1 MLLNINN
8 EYCTSF
14 EQLRSYFI
22 TLPEFGSN
30 LYWEL
35 IESGRDQAISQWLHD
50 NIGNVDM
57 AHQLES
63 IDDTLGDTDYLK
75 EMCRII
81 LGEKVLEDDS
91 VQVVKPS
98 FLSCF
103 SLENVEL
110 EQTNEKNTV
119 LISLKVLTPMVN
131 ENFELRLETGWGI
144 QSWSINPF
152 NSKVDE
158 VLKHDFGF
166 CKLFD
171 QEFDCIRLYADN
183 ELLSKLSVKELVY
196 RSLDKASIQ
205 DKSSTNSKRNH
216 GSCKE
221 YKYGMFM
228 ESSLTKIDLS
238 NLETTIVNDMSSMF
252 KNCFSLETLDLR
264 NFDTSNVTDMNYMF
278 ANCKSLRVL
287 DLSSFDTSKV
297 TKMEAMF
304 FGCSSLKTLDL
315 SNFDTSK
322 VTEMNCM
329 FYECSSLE
337 ALDLSSFDTSKVTK
351 MNCMF
356 SGCSSLKTLDLSN
369 FDTSKV
375 TKMGA
380 MFFGCSSL
388 KTLDLSGFDTS
399 NVTDMGGMFAKCS
412 SLEALDLSGIDT
424 SNVTDMEVMFS
435 GCSSLKALDLS
446 GFDISKVNRMKF
458 MFSSCSSLS
467 KLILKQ
473 CDSDTKKRITDE
485 LKKADLFH
493 VEIVQ

>member
-1 MLLNINN
+1 MLQKQNNMPLNINN

-63 IDDTLGDTDYLK
+63 IDDHLGDTDYLK
-75 EMCRII
+75 EMRRII

-91 VQVVKPS
+91 VQVIKPTFS
-98 FLSCF
+98 SCF

-183 ELLSKLSVKELVY
+183 ELLSEVSVQRRNRKTIIHGIKQDEP
-196 RSLDKASIQ
+196 SMASY
-205 DKSSTNSKRNH
+205 KKNPSSSFRY
-216 GSCKE
+216 E
-221 YKYGMFM
+221 FGMFKN
-228 ESSLTKIDLS
+228 SSLEEIDLS
-238 NLETTIVNDMSSMF
+238 NL
-252 KNCFSLETLDLR
+252 
-264 NFDTSNVTDMNYMF
+264 
-278 ANCKSLRVL
+278 
-287 DLSSFDTSKV
+287 DTSKAAN
-297 TKMEAMF
+297 MAYMF
-304 FGCSSLKTLDL
+304 YGCSSLK
-315 SNFDTSK
+315 
-322 VTEMNCM
+322 
-329 FYECSSLE
+329 
-337 ALDLSSFDTSKVTK
+337 ALDLSSFDTSKVTT
-351 MNCMF
+351 MDSMF
-356 SGCSSLKTLDLSN
+356 EGCSSLK
-369 FDTSKV
+369 V
-375 TKMGA
+375 
-380 MFFGCSSL
+380 
-388 KTLDLSGFDTS
+388 LDLSGFDLS
-399 NVTDMGGMFAKCS
+399 GFNVSRLYKMCRMFYGCS
-412 SLEALDLSGIDT
+412 SLEELDLSCLHTLGCWSLYID
-424 SNVTDMEVMFS
+424 DIFS
-435 GCSSLKALDLS
+435 GCVNLRKLVIKGTSGYTADL
-446 GFDISKVNRMKF
+446 I
-458 MFSSCSSLS
+458 
-467 KLILKQ
+467 KQ
-473 CDSDTKKRITDE
+473 E
-485 LKKADLFH
+485 LKRSGLRN

>member
-1 MLLNINN
+1 MLQKQNNMPLNIND

-63 IDDTLGDTDYLK
+63 IDDHLGDTDYLK
-75 EMCRII
+75 EMRRII

-91 VQVVKPS
+91 VQVIKPTFS
-98 FLSCF
+98 SCF

-183 ELLSKLSVKELVY
+183 ELLSEVSVQRRNRKTIIHGIKQDEP
-196 RSLDKASIQ
+196 SMASY
-205 DKSSTNSKRNH
+205 KKNPSSSFRY
-216 GSCKE
+216 E
-221 YKYGMFM
+221 FGMFKN
-228 ESSLTKIDLS
+228 SSLEEIDLS
-238 NLETTIVNDMSSMF
+238 NL
-252 KNCFSLETLDLR
+252 
-264 NFDTSNVTDMNYMF
+264 
-278 ANCKSLRVL
+278 
-287 DLSSFDTSKV
+287 DTSKAAN
-297 TKMEAMF
+297 MAYMF
-304 FGCSSLKTLDL
+304 YGCSSLK
-315 SNFDTSK
+315 
-322 VTEMNCM
+322 
-329 FYECSSLE
+329 
-337 ALDLSSFDTSKVTK
+337 ALDLSSFDTSKVTT
-351 MNCMF
+351 MDSMF
-356 SGCSSLKTLDLSN
+356 EGCSSLK
-369 FDTSKV
+369 V
-375 TKMGA
+375 
-380 MFFGCSSL
+380 
-388 KTLDLSGFDTS
+388 LDLSGFDLS
-399 NVTDMGGMFAKCS
+399 GFNVSRLYKMCRMFYGCS
-412 SLEALDLSGIDT
+412 SLEELDLSCLHTLGCWSLYID
-424 SNVTDMEVMFS
+424 DIFS
-435 GCSSLKALDLS
+435 GCVNLRKLVIKGTSGYTADL
-446 GFDISKVNRMKF
+446 I
-458 MFSSCSSLS
+458 
-467 KLILKQ
+467 KQ
-473 CDSDTKKRITDE
+473 E
-485 LKKADLFH
+485 LKRSGLRN

>member
-1 MLLNINN
+1 MALNINN

-30 LYWEL
+30 LYWDL

-63 IDDTLGDTDYLK
+63 IDDDLGDTDYLK
-75 EMCRII
+75 EMRRII

-103 SLENVEL
+103 SLENIEL
-110 EQTNEKNTV
+110 EQTNEMNTV

-158 VLKHDFGF
+158 VLTHDFGF

-183 ELLSKLSVKELVY
+183 ELLSEVSVQRRNRMTTIHGIKQDEP
-196 RSLDKASIQ
+196 SMASY
-205 DKSSTNSKRNH
+205 KKNPSSSFRY
-216 GSCKE
+216 E
-221 YKYGMFM
+221 FGMFKN
-228 ESSLTKIDLS
+228 SSLEEIDLS
-238 NLETTIVNDMSSMF
+238 NL
-252 KNCFSLETLDLR
+252 
-264 NFDTSNVTDMNYMF
+264 DTSKVANMGYMF
-278 ANCKSLRVL
+278 RGCSSLKVL
-287 DLSSFDTSKV
+287 DLSSFDTSEV
-297 TKMEAMF
+297 TTMDSMF
-304 FGCSSLKTLDL
+304 HGCSSLKVLDL
-315 SNFDTSK
+315 SSFDTSM
-322 VTEMNCM
+322 VANMGYM
-329 FYECSSLE
+329 FHGCSSLKALDLSSFDTSE
-337 ALDLSSFDTSKVTK
+337 VTTMDSMFEGCSSLKALDLSSFDTSKVTT
-351 MNCMF
+351 MDSMF
-356 SGCSSLKTLDLSN
+356 
-369 FDTSKV
+369 
-375 TKMGA
+375 
-380 MFFGCSSL
+380 
-388 KTLDLSGFDTS
+388 
-399 NVTDMGGMFAKCS
+399 
-412 SLEALDLSGIDT
+412 E
-424 SNVTDMEVMFS
+424 

-446 GFDISKVNRMKF
+446 GFDLSEFNVLSRMF
-458 MFSSCSSLS
+458 YGCSSLEELDLS
-467 KLILKQ
+467 CLHTLGCWSLFIDDIFSGCVNLRKLVIKGA
-473 CDSDTKKRITDE
+473 SDYIVSDIENE
-485 LKKADLFH
+485 LLFSGLRN